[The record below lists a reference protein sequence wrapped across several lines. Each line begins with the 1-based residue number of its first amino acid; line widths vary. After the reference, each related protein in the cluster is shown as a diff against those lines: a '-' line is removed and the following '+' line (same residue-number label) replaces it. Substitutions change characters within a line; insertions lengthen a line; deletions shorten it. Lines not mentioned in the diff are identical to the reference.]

1 MAILYIAMAF
11 IKYTYMALRFLRS
24 VQFVVPSE
32 ARASPKLTNPLLSE
46 ARASLELTNPL
57 LRDHRPP
64 CWNKRH
70 RMPWQ
75 PSLQRVRSTCYQ
87 DILHMCHDV
96 MHLIFHENF
105 CPCFPSLYPH
115 YLMYLVFF
123 IELFLSF
130 LSLPP
135 IYMFLMSSVHFCE
148 CVSKKLEQ

>member
-11 IKYTYMALRFLRS
+11 IKYTYMYMALRFLRS

-32 ARASPKLTNPLLSE
+32 ARASLELTNLLLSEARASQELTNPLLGK

-75 PSLQRVRSTCYQ
+75 PSLQKVRRAFFPGHYF
-87 DILHMCHDV
+87 MY
-96 MHLIFHENF
+96 LIF
-105 CPCFPSLYPH
+105 
-115 YLMYLVFF
+115 F
-123 IELFLSF
+123 IFLPLL
-130 LSLPP
+130 LSLLTLLPRASP
-135 IYMFLMSSVHFCE
+135 HSPTSV
-148 CVSKKLEQ
+148 Q